1 MLFMLVR
8 HGIAEERGKVPDAL
22 RELTKE
28 GKEKIEEAYPK
39 LCAKLKNN
47 SVRLVSS
54 PLVRARQTAEVF
66 GKLLDVEVELR
77 DWVAE
82 GEMNELFR
90 CIDETR
96 DDVLIVVGH
105 EPTLSYWCERFGFK
119 VGWMKKGSVAF
130 FEVDRGIDFFAY
142 FRIKDMIEE
151 KGKKIIQSL

>member
-1 MLFMLVR
+1 MYRDWRMIYAFYARAPR
-8 HGIAEERGKVPDAL
+8 HCRRKRKSSGCFARIDQRG
-22 RELTKE
+22 E
-28 GKEKIEEAYPK
+28 GKIEEAYPK

-77 DWVAE
+77 DWVAA
-82 GEMNELFR
+82 GEMNELIR

-119 VGWMKKGSVAF
+119 VGWMKKDPLLF
-130 FEVDRGIDFFAY
+130 L
-142 FRIKDMIEE
+142 K
-151 KGKKIIQSL
+151 